1 MASVVDD
8 AVVSALNAESAKQVQ
23 AASDSRVRAWDQ
35 LAIGIA
41 ASSQVYL
48 TSPSVFAGQGVRMLN
63 GTPTMAPGN
72 APNANHNGAA

>member
-1 MASVVDD
+1 MAESSVDP
-8 AVVSALNAESAKQVQ
+8 VVASALNTESAKQVQ
-23 AASDSRVRAWDQ
+23 SASDSRVRAWDQ

-72 APNANHNGAA
+72 APNANSAT

>member
-8 AVVSALNAESAKQVQ
+8 AVVSALNTESAKQVQ

-35 LAIGIA
+35 LALGIA
-41 ASSQVYL
+41 ASANVYL
-48 TSPSVFAGQGVRMLN
+48 NTPSVLAGQGVRMLN

-72 APNANHNGAA
+72 ATNANAGT